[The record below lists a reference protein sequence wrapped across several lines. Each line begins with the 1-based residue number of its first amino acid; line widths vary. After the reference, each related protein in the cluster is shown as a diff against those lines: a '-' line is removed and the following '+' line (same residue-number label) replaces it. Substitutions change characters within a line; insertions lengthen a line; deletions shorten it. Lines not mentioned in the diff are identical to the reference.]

1 VIKQHLKQFNQ
12 DFNVTVESLQTVV
25 TPKDINL
32 ADRQNQQAERL
43 GNWNLICKELD
54 IVAILVEDDIKSK
67 YIAGDLKEIMQLFV
81 RIERYIQKITIGVDV
96 LKF

>member
-1 VIKQHLKQFNQ
+1 MIKQHLKQFNQ